1 VSAPNNSN
9 SNQSQQLVAAVIDEN
24 VNTNKMIQ
32 QSVNVQAQPPRL
44 HPKKR
49 KFDLSELEDDHNQ
62 QQATMTAVSAVHS
75 AVSSPVIISSN
86 PSSTSSLATS
96 SSTVVYQH
104 HHNHFQQQR
113 IPSEMI
119 VTSHQQQN
127 GNQQNV
133 VTTSSVGYNPHITQI
148 VKNTG
153 EVQQIIKRQSFM
165 NYR

>member
-1 VSAPNNSN
+1 MTSSRDN
-9 SNQSQQLVAAVIDEN
+9 NQSQELIAAANSLVDEN

-32 QSVNVQAQPPRL
+32 QSVNVQAPPPPRL

-62 QQATMTAVSAVHS
+62 HQTTVSAVSAVHS
-75 AVSSPVIISSN
+75 AVSSPIIISSN
-86 PSSTSSLATS
+86 PSSSCATS
-96 SSTVVYQH
+96 SSAAMYQH
-104 HHNHFQQQR
+104 HHNQQHQR
-113 IPSEMI
+113 MTSEMI
-119 VTSHQQQN
+119 LTTQHQN

-133 VTTSSVGYNPHITQI
+133 QTTASVGYNPHITQI